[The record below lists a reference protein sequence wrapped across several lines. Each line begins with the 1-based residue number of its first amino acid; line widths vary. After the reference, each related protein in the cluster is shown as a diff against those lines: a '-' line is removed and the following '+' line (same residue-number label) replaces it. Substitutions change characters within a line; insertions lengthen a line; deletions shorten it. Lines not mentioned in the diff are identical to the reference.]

1 MILFEHN
8 NKNINSLFY
17 SLIYIFLVAD
27 TFGVIKLIVSDER
40 KNLLNSYFLKKPEIP
55 LGHCWNR
62 IKLSAEYE
70 KLETNNNFCYN
81 VQY

>member
-1 MILFEHN
+1 M
-8 NKNINSLFY
+8 FY
-17 SLIYIFLVAD
+17 SLIYIFQVAD

-55 LGHCWNR
+55 LEHCWIE

-70 KLETNNNFCYN
+70 KLNKPITIFITMYN
-81 VQY
+81 IKA